1 MKIHYEL
8 MLTIYIQTSNKNIEW
23 GNYNATEKHE
33 NNTGAL
39 DAAAG
44 VYMMTV
50 LERKSSINRSEIAER
65 TVGEFCGEGMLRLDL
80 LFFDYLSERFVA
92 VFAFV

>member
-1 MKIHYEL
+1 MH
-8 MLTIYIQTSNKNIEW
+8 IQIPNKNIEW

-44 VYMMTV
+44 VYTMTTDPGCW
-50 LERKSSINRSEIAER
+50 LI
-65 TVGEFCGEGMLRLDL
+65 
-80 LFFDYLSERFVA
+80 
-92 VFAFV
+92 

>member
-8 MLTIYIQTSNKNIEW
+8 MLTMYIQTPYKNIEW

-44 VYMMTV
+44 VYTMT
-50 LERKSSINRSEIAER
+50 
-65 TVGEFCGEGMLRLDL
+65 TDL
-80 LFFDYLSERFVA
+80 GCWLI
-92 VFAFV
+92 